1 MWNTDIL
8 IYIYV
13 YKLYR
18 IKLILITIQLNL
30 CMIFIPPPFF
40 LAYCFAV
47 GWSVGRSCKYCSLSV
62 SFDPLICLIDMII

>member
-30 CMIFIPPPFF
+30 FIIFIPPPHFF
-40 LAYCFAV
+40 WHIVLQLV
-47 GWSVGRSCKYCSLSV
+47 GQWVDLVSIVHSV
-62 SFDPLICLIDMII
+62 CLLTP